1 MLCLVV
7 YAGQLILLT
16 SCAAVAYISGGVPER
31 RGALWFAANYTLGS
45 ILLAVKLDSPTI
57 TFVLDAIYAIG
68 LLPLAIIYVSWWVGA
83 MTLMATAAFSLEAV
97 YLVQEWPTDRL
108 YLICTNMVAGGTA
121 SILLM
126 SALANLI
133 GRRRRARAQA
143 STKSGRRGS
152 LAQADVP
159 KISS

>member
-7 YAGQLILLT
+7 YVGQLILLA
-16 SCAAVAYISGGVPER
+16 SCAAVAYAAGGVPER
-31 RGALWFAANYTLGS
+31 RGALWFAANYALGS
-45 ILLAVKLDSPTI
+45 VLLAVRWDSPTT

-83 MTLMATAAFSLEAV
+83 MTLIAAAAFSLEAV
-97 YLVQEWPTDRL
+97 YLIQEWPSDRL

-126 SALANLI
+126 SGLTNLV
-133 GRRRRARAQA
+133 GRRRAQAQA
-143 STKSGRRGS
+143 STKSGRVAGAGRRPEDQ
-152 LAQADVP
+152 LLT
-159 KISS
+159 